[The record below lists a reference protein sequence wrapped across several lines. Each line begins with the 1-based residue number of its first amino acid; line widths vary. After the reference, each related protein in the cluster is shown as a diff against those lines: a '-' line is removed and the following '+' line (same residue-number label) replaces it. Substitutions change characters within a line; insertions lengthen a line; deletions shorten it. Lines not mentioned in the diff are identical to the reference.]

1 MTRNFVGINGARNRA
16 WCNKPSRW
24 LAHWRVFYTRG
35 LAGGPCPT
43 NSSHGQFWGTSRRDL
58 SQKFKLVWT
67 SFSQKFSQ
75 TGLNS
80 WDQSISQSVH
90 QTINQSV
97 DQANKVPR
105 FSQSVSQS
113 NRQSICLS
121 VSPMAR
127 WFQCQSIKQPIK
139 QSVKQTSLFK
149 EWHSTNV
156 RVVHYALLS
165 RVTESR
171 RQRIQGAAAEQ
182 KNTRVNFLEMQ

>member
-105 FSQSVSQS
+105 FSQSVSQIVNLS
-113 NRQSICLS
+113 VCQSVQWLVDFS
-121 VSPMAR
+121 VSPSNS
-127 WFQCQSIKQPIK
+127 QSNNQLSKQVYLK
-139 QSVKQTSLFK
+139 SDTRQMYV
-149 EWHSTNV
+149 WSTML
-156 RVVHYALLS
+156 Y
-165 RVTESR
+165 
-171 RQRIQGAAAEQ
+171 
-182 KNTRVNFLEMQ
+182 